1 MGLKIDRQSKA
12 KLAAAV
18 STGAAL
24 FGVCA
29 SSAAAAPPSSHG
41 NLLKPFN
48 TNQSTNWFGYNQGTQ
63 EQGGKQFHA
72 VSSDWNVP
80 TATQHTKG
88 QSESSSSWTGIGG
101 GCTDANCSTT
111 DPTLIQTGT
120 EQDVDSSGKPS
131 YSAWW
136 EIIPLPSNPI
146 KMQVS
151 PGDHMHAEVNESP
164 PGSEMWTITLKDVTR
179 NESFSTTVPY
189 LSTYGTAEWISETP
203 LELGGSGAPGTA
215 PLPNLTK
222 TPFDHSSTN
231 GAPAQLKPS
240 EEMQLV
246 DNNGNV
252 IGQPSAPDSDA
263 DGFNA
268 CSWTTTCSPPPSS

>member
-1 MGLKIDRQSKA
+1 MGLKIGRESKA
-12 KLAAAV
+12 KLAAALG
-18 STGAAL
+18 TGVAV

-29 SSAAAAPPSSHG
+29 SSAAAAPVSSHG
-41 NLLKPFN
+41 NLLQPFN

-63 EQGGKQFHA
+63 EQGGKQFHS
-72 VSSDWNVP
+72 VTSDWNVP
-80 TATQHTKG
+80 TASQHIKG

-101 GCTDANCSTT
+101 GCTDANCSST

-136 EIIPLPSNPI
+136 ETIPAPSNPI
-146 KMQVS
+146 KMNVQ
-151 PGDHMHAEVNESP
+151 PGDHMHADIHESS
-164 PGSEMWTITLKDVTR
+164 PGSEMWTITLKNVTR
-179 NESFSTTVPY
+179 NETFTTNIPY
-189 LSTYGTAEWISETP
+189 LSTYGTAEWINETP
-203 LELGGSGAPGTA
+203 LELGGSGGAGQA
-215 PLPNLTK
+215 ALPNLTK
-222 TPFDHSSTN
+222 TPFDLSTTN
-231 GAPAQLKPS
+231 GAPAGLKPS

-252 IGQPSAPDSDA
+252 IGSPSAPDPDA

-268 CSWTTTCSPPPSS
+268 CTWTTTCAAPTGS